1 MAAKRFRVAILF
13 ASPALLG
20 ARRTSAHWLRWSAML
35 HEIGMFLTYTGYH
48 KHSAY
53 LLTHHE
59 MPGFSRAGPTQTPGW
74 FLDIVA
80 EFAKAG
86 LSEVTVVSTD
96 HFSKLLLLLRI
107 ATRIHRRRSPKR
119 TTHDPLGH
127 RWETAH

>member
-1 MAAKRFRVAILF
+1 
-13 ASPALLG
+13 
-20 ARRTSAHWLRWSAML
+20 ML

-59 MPGFSRAGPTQTPGW
+59 MPGFSRQDQRSIAGLVLGHRGR
-74 FLDIVA
+74 IR
-80 EFAKAG
+80 KSS

-107 ATRIHRRRSPKR
+107 ATRIHRRRSPKKPPTIR
-119 TTHDPLGH
+119 LDTDGKTVHIELPTHWLSGVPSPNKI
-127 RWETAH
+127 